1 MVDEA
6 FQCLMVMASHAR
18 DFIRQRTVTDV
29 LPPLLTFFKTLQVM
43 VADRERQATLAATQ
57 SRRIL
62 ARLQAGIWDLLELL
76 DLGPLETDPLIQ
88 LVVEY
93 LGDKLT
99 ASPGVALEPRRN
111 LDRNILTLKLQH
123 KGED

>member
-1 MVDEA
+1 
-6 FQCLMVMASHAR
+6 MA
-18 DFIRQRTVTDV
+18 
-29 LPPLLTFFKTLQVM
+29 PKPLC
-43 VADRERQATLAATQ
+43 LAATQ

-99 ASPGVALEPRRN
+99 ASPGVALDLEPRRN

>member
-1 MVDEA
+1 MCRNKETN
-6 FQCLMVMASHAR
+6 LSR
-18 DFIRQRTVTDV
+18 NLPRNWILSPRLENTRTLEWRSDSFPYGPK
-29 LPPLLTFFKTLQVM
+29 LAPKPLC
-43 VADRERQATLAATQ
+43 LAATQ

-62 ARLQAGIWDLLELL
+62 ARLQAGLWDLLELL

-111 LDRNILTLKLQH
+111 LDRNILALKLQH
-123 KGED
+123 RGEE